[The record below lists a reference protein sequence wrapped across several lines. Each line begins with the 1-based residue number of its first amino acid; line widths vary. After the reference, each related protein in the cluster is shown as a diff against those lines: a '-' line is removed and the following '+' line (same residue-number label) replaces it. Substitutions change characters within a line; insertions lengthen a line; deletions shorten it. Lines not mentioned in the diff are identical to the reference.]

1 MKNVLTD
8 FSYPNHCG
16 LVKNMVYLKYIF
28 VKMYKNKNKIKDIPM
43 ILFLFSLTPL
53 NIVLCFYNN
62 ICILMFFFGPLIIK

>member
-28 VKMYKNKNKIKDIPM
+28 VKMYKN
-43 ILFLFSLTPL
+43 
-53 NIVLCFYNN
+53 
-62 ICILMFFFGPLIIK
+62 